1 MKKYKEDIIDYLIPI
16 SIGITIEI
24 LLVLPQLINRIGFT
38 GDDTIFHFSRFLD
51 TAEQIKN
58 HNFSYFQMIYGMG
71 QTGRIINALY
81 GPLFAYLMGVLVL
94 ISGSWFRFQI
104 LLTILLFIIGSV
116 GFFKLSRKINISRT
130 VASIV
135 TSLFLVTGY
144 TFYWIYSNNGNC
156 LGAFLMPYVLMQGID
171 LINSDKK
178 EINWITLGITISILA
193 QIHLLSTFMA
203 VLVLVPCFIYGL
215 IHSTDKK
222 RLWINVGKSIVLFI
236 ILTANVWGAFIYLYT
251 TNTLS
256 APLDFPAVNSTLNLF
271 AFGKTTMWKSITGV
285 TTVLL
290 CLQLIYVGFNFKSSK
305 LNTFLTLEGLV
316 FLLLSSNLFP
326 WSFIDKELPAVSSYF
341 QFPNRFTV
349 LAYPLLYL
357 GIGLTLTEI
366 NKKWGLKVGIVVN
379 VLVLLVAICNY
390 NSDLTEV
397 NNKVLYE
404 RTNSQRI
411 EKFKDKNLLHYF
423 TQQPNNPDYLPIQR
437 KISSWDIEKLVDKEL
452 IYDQSVN
459 KTAISNGRLQLKWNE
474 EETSIKTLPIVM
486 YHQSELSINGKKV
499 KPKLNVIGMP
509 QIKAKKGENVAI
521 LSFKTPIAFKG
532 LLCVTI
538 IGWLGILI
546 YSMVSLFKYC
556 SRK

>member
-1 MKKYKEDIIDYLIPI
+1 
-16 SIGITIEI
+16 
-24 LLVLPQLINRIGFT
+24 
-38 GDDTIFHFSRFLD
+38 
-51 TAEQIKN
+51 
-58 HNFSYFQMIYGMG
+58 
-71 QTGRIINALY
+71 
-81 GPLFAYLMGVLVL
+81 
-94 ISGSWFRFQI
+94 
-104 LLTILLFIIGSV
+104 
-116 GFFKLSRKINISRT
+116 
-130 VASIV
+130 
-135 TSLFLVTGY
+135 
-144 TFYWIYSNNGNC
+144 
-156 LGAFLMPYVLMQGID
+156 
-171 LINSDKK
+171 
-178 EINWITLGITISILA
+178 
-193 QIHLLSTFMA
+193 MA

>member
-1 MKKYKEDIIDYLIPI
+1 M
-16 SIGITIEI
+16 
-24 LLVLPQLINRIGFT
+24 
-38 GDDTIFHFSRFLD
+38 
-51 TAEQIKN
+51 
-58 HNFSYFQMIYGMG
+58 
-71 QTGRIINALY
+71 
-81 GPLFAYLMGVLVL
+81 
-94 ISGSWFRFQI
+94 
-104 LLTILLFIIGSV
+104 
-116 GFFKLSRKINISRT
+116 
-130 VASIV
+130 
-135 TSLFLVTGY
+135 
-144 TFYWIYSNNGNC
+144 
-156 LGAFLMPYVLMQGID
+156 
-171 LINSDKK
+171 
-178 EINWITLGITISILA
+178 
-193 QIHLLSTFMA
+193 
-203 VLVLVPCFIYGL
+203 
-215 IHSTDKK
+215 
-222 RLWINVGKSIVLFI
+222 
-236 ILTANVWGAFIYLYT
+236 
-251 TNTLS
+251 
-256 APLDFPAVNSTLNLF
+256 
-271 AFGKTTMWKSITGV
+271 
-285 TTVLL
+285 
-290 CLQLIYVGFNFKSSK
+290 
-305 LNTFLTLEGLV
+305 
-316 FLLLSSNLFP
+316 FP